1 MLAEGWSF
9 SRKTLSGARAV
20 TVPENDGDVKGLKAM
35 NTVAYIIIIAV
46 HAIATTLRIQIM
58 LTSPAGLLRAGIL
71 LVCIAL
77 AACDDQPWNRP
88 YPAED
93 ADRNILYSLF
103 QERPKHLDPAR
114 SYSSNEVTFTGQIY
128 EPPLQY
134 HYLKR
139 PYELI
144 PLTAGMVPV
153 PTYLDADGRELAADA
168 DSNEIVFSVYDI
180 TIKPGI
186 MYQPHP
192 ALARDKQ
199 GELRYHHLDASE
211 LSSIHVLGD
220 FSETGTR
227 ELVAADYVFQ
237 IKRLAH
243 PQIHSPILGL
253 MSEYIV
259 GLEDYSK
266 TLSTAYEEL
275 IAGEGDGAYLDLG
288 SFPLEGVEVIDRYR
302 YRIRIH
308 GKYPQLLYWLAMPF
322 FAPVPYEA
330 DRFYSQPGM
339 RERNITLDWYPVGT
353 GPYMLTVN
361 NPNRQMVMEIN
372 PNFHGE
378 TYPSDGMPGDREA
391 GLLDDA
397 GKQLPFIERV
407 VFSLEKETIP
417 YWNKFLQG
425 YYDTSGISSDS
436 FDQAINIGTS
446 GEVTLTDSMLRK
458 GIDLSTAVSTSI
470 FYTGFNMLD
479 PVVGGDTESARKLR
493 QAISIAIDI
502 EENISIFLN
511 GRGIPAQ
518 GAIPPG
524 IFGYEDG
531 EAGINPYVY
540 KSSKQGPVRKPIK
553 DAKQLLTEA
562 GYPDGRDI
570 KSGKPLVL
578 YFDTPATGP
587 DAKARLDWLMK
598 QFNKLNIQLVIRG
611 TDYNRFQEKML
622 KGTSQIFQW
631 GWNADYPD
639 PENFLFLLYGPNSKV
654 ELNGENASNYQNEK
668 FDSLFDQMK
677 DMENGPERKAIIR
690 QMMDIAR
697 FDAPWIWGYFPKQFT
712 LRHVW
717 LKNSKPNLM
726 ANNALKYK
734 RIEPEVRADLQRQW
748 NKPIRWPLYVLAG
761 LLLFALIPAWISY
774 RRQQRMS
781 AIPGGR

>member
-1 MLAEGWSF
+1 
-9 SRKTLSGARAV
+9 
-20 TVPENDGDVKGLKAM
+20 M
-35 NTVAYIIIIAV
+35 NTATLVIIIAAHV
-46 HAIATTLRIQIM
+46 LAPQNM
-58 LTSPAGLLRAGIL
+58 LTSSLQRVLLGICL
-71 LVCIAL
+71 ACAVL
-77 AACDDQPWNRP
+77 AACDKQPWNRP
-88 YPAED
+88 YPADD
-93 ADRNILYSLF
+93 AGRNILYSLF

-134 HYLKR
+134 HYLQR

-144 PLTAGMVPV
+144 PLTATAVPV
-153 PTYLDADGRELAADA
+153 PRYLDAGGRELPADA
-168 DSNEIVFSVYDI
+168 SSDDIAFSVYDI
-180 TIKPGI
+180 TIEPGI

-192 ALARDKQ
+192 AFARNPQ
-199 GELRYHHLDASE
+199 GELLYRDLDADD
-211 LSSIHVLGD
+211 LAAIHVLGD
-220 FSETGTR
+220 FRETGTR
-227 ELVAADYVFQ
+227 ELTAADYVYQ
-237 IKRLAH
+237 LKRLAR
-243 PQIHSPILGL
+243 PQLNSPILGL

-259 GLEDYSK
+259 GLEDYAK
-266 TLSTAYEEL
+266 TLANAFEAL
-275 IAGEGDGAYLDLG
+275 AAGETEGVYLDLA
-288 SFPLEGVEVIDRYR
+288 SYPLEGVEVIDRYR

-322 FAPVPYEA
+322 FAPVPHEA
-330 DRFYSQPGM
+330 DRFYSQAGM
-339 RERNITLDWYPVGT
+339 QERNITLDWYPVGT

-361 NPNRQMVMEIN
+361 NPNRQMVMEVN

-378 TYPSDGMPGDREA
+378 TYPSEGMPDDRAA

-397 GKQLPFIERV
+397 GKQLPFIDKV

-425 YYDTSGISSDS
+425 YYDMSGISSDS
-436 FDQAINIGTS
+436 FDQAINIGSS
-446 GEVTLTDSMLRK
+446 GEVSLTDDMLEQ
-458 GIDLSTAVSTSI
+458 GIELSTAVSTSI

-479 PVVGGDTESARKLR
+479 PVVGGDSEAARKLR
-493 QAISIAIDI
+493 QAISIAIDT

-540 KSSKQGPVRKPIK
+540 ERTEHGPARKSIAV
-553 DAKQLLTEA
+553 AKQLLAEA

-570 KSGKPLVL
+570 KTGKPLVL
-578 YFDTPATGP
+578 YFDTAATGP

-598 QFNKLNIQLVIRG
+598 QFAKLNIQLVIRS

-622 KGTSQIFQW
+622 KGTAQIFQW

-654 ELNGENASNYQNEK
+654 ELNGENAANYRNDK
-668 FDSLFDQMK
+668 FDRLFDRMK
-677 DMENGPERKAIIR
+677 DMENGPERQAIISRMMGVAR
-690 QMMDIAR
+690 Q
-697 FDAPWIWGYFPKQFT
+697 DAPWVWGYFPKQFT
-712 LRHVW
+712 LRHTW

-726 ANNALKYK
+726 ANNSLKYQ
-734 RIEPEVRADLQRQW
+734 RIEPGVRAALQQQW
-748 NKPIRWPLYVLAG
+748 NQPVRWPLYMLAG
-761 LLLFALIPAWISY
+761 LLFLVLLPAWISY
-774 RRQQRMS
+774 RRKQAMP
-781 AIPGGR
+781 AYKGND